1 MMNQLIPISR
11 PISGCKRA
19 KGTRLVSAAFLLVF
33 VLGMFASGTVAIG
46 QDTTLSSKISSV
58 APETCLSWYQW
69 SNPYRADADSE
80 NGVDRMM
87 AEPEVN
93 KFCKD
98 FTDKLG
104 QLPAI
109 LIPADAPAEI
119 RNAAAVL
126 GPQLVDG
133 LFRKQGCFFVESF
146 EFAEGL
152 EPKNLKIGLVLEVGD
167 DVNESLKA
175 IEALLKLAGAPIE
188 PINLGGQNG
197 IKIPMPPGGPFN
209 EITLAQ
215 QDGYLLAA
223 TGTEMVQEVATRIKA
238 GQVADWLSQLQAD
251 QKYVRTSAVG
261 TIDAAAIRKQ
271 RMPLIEGQAKAMSA
285 VKALGLDNL
294 ESVEFSGG
302 YAQTDFAQQFKLN
315 FDGTPRGIFAI
326 IDGKGLTAE
335 DIAHFPSDSF
345 FAVAMSVDSKKA
357 LEEFTNILIQL
368 DPNAAQEMSAGF
380 IQFQSETG
388 IDLKKLIGNFGPT
401 ITLHNGYDDG
411 LLTGVQLRTT
421 LEDPKWFEQTVDDLM
436 ALAVRETRTPA
447 KIDSFEQNGK
457 TVKSLHFNG
466 APIPVE
472 PSWFVDGDQMT
483 LALFPSVLGAATNP
497 ELVTPLTQAPSFAP
511 YLELIE
517 QSSNDGKTIG
527 FSYFES
533 KWFYQ
538 VMYGYACLGTAM
550 ARNVEWSDFGMPWNE
565 EQTEKLRAH
574 MLELQLPSFRS
585 IGKHLTPEV
594 AIIRREKDAIVFESH
609 SMMANSNLTVA
620 LPGVA
625 VGLLLPA
632 VQQVRAAA
640 RRTASMNN
648 LRQAALAS
656 LNYESAFAEF
666 PSGDGPVKEDGPPV
680 SWRVK
685 VLPFIEQQNLHDM
698 YNFDEPWDSENNL
711 KVAKHMPE
719 LFRNPA
725 SNAPEGHTV
734 YRGVGGTSGVMGV
747 GADGKSASRGFAQLV
762 DGSSNTILFLEVP
775 DEMSVPWTKPDGGI
789 DPDNTKP
796 WQLLGNHPGGFNA
809 VFCDGSV
816 HFIHQFIEDNVF
828 ENLLKFD
835 DGNVIDRHDF

>member
-1 MMNQLIPISR
+1 M
-11 PISGCKRA
+11 
-19 KGTRLVSAAFLLVF
+19 AFLLVF

-46 QDTTLSSKISSV
+46 QDTTLSSKISSA

-80 NGVDRMM
+80 NRVDRMM

-93 KFCKD
+93 KFCKN

-133 LFRKQGCFFVESF
+133 LFRKQGCFFIESLDL
-146 EFAEGL
+146 AEGQ
-152 EPKNLKIGLVLEVGD
+152 EPKNLKIGLVVEVGD
-167 DVNESLKA
+167 DVNKTLKS
-175 IEALLKLAGAPIE
+175 IEALLKLAGAPME
-188 PINLGGQNG
+188 PIDVGGQNG
-197 IKIPMPPGGPFN
+197 IKIAVPPGGPVN
-209 EITLAQ
+209 GIILVQ

-251 QKYVRTSAVG
+251 QEYVRTSAVG
-261 TIDAAAIRKQ
+261 TIDVAALRKQ
-271 RMPLIEGQAKAMSA
+271 LMPLIRSEAEGTPEGQAKAMSA

-302 YAQTDFAQQFKLN
+302 FAKIDFAQQFKLK
-315 FDGTPRGIFAI
+315 FDGTPGGIFGI
-326 IDGKGLTAE
+326 IGGKGLTAE

-345 FAVAMSVDSKKA
+345 FAVAMSVDSKKI
-357 LEEFTNILIQL
+357 LKEFTNILIQL
-368 DPNAAQEMSAGF
+368 DPNSAQEISGGF
-380 IQFQSETG
+380 IQFQSATG

-401 ITLHNGYDDG
+401 ITLHNGHDDG
-411 LLTGVQLRTT
+411 LLTGVQLRTA

-436 ALAVRETRTPA
+436 AFAVRATRTPA

-483 LALFPSVLGAATNP
+483 LALFPSVLGSATNP
-497 ELVTPLTQAPSFAP
+497 ELAAPLIKEPSFAP

-527 FSYFES
+527 FSYGES
-533 KWFYQ
+533 KLAYQ
-538 VMYGYACLGTAM
+538 MMYGYACLGTAM
-550 ARNVEWSDFGMPWNE
+550 ARNVEWSDFGMPWDE

-609 SMMANSNLTVA
+609 SMMANANLTVA

-625 VGLLLPA
+625 VGMLLPA
-632 VQQVRAAA
+632 VQAVRGAA

-648 LRQAALAS
+648 LRQAALAA
-656 LNYESAFAEF
+656 LNYESTFQKF
-666 PSGDGPVKEDGPPV
+666 PSGDGPVKEGGPPV

-685 VLPFIEQQNLHDM
+685 VLPYLEHQNLHDM

-711 KVAKHMPE
+711 KVAKRMPE
-719 LFRNPA
+719 GFRNPA

-747 GADGKSASRGFAQLV
+747 GADGESASREFAQLV

-775 DEMSVPWTKPDGGI
+775 DEMAVPWTKPDGGI

-796 WQLLGNHPGGFNA
+796 WQLLGNHPGGFNTA
-809 VFCDGSV
+809 FCDGSV
-816 HFIHQFIEDNVF
+816 FFISEYVDAETFQS
-828 ENLLKFD
+828 LLKFD
-835 DGNVIDRHDF
+835 DGNIINRDDF